1 MTSSDVSGPS
11 HPVSGGPWQGM
22 AQGVSIRPSVA
33 GDAGA
38 MAAIYGWHVLN
49 GTGTFE
55 LDPPGA
61 GDMLRRRD
69 GVLAD
74 GWPWLVAERAGALVG
89 FACASP
95 FRDRPAYR
103 HCLEDSIYLRPDA
116 QRQGIGRLLLAELIA
131 RCQALG
137 ARQMLA
143 VVGDSANAG
152 SIGLHRALGF
162 APVGLLVS
170 VGRKFDRWLD
180 VVLMQRALGAGDDSG
195 PEGAAP

>member
-1 MTSSDVSGPS
+1 MTSRDVSIPS
-11 HPVSGGPWQGM
+11 RPASGGLRQGM
-22 AQGVSIRPSVA
+22 ARGVSIRPSVA

-38 MAAIYGWHVLN
+38 MAALYGWHVLH

-55 LDPPGA
+55 LDPPDA
-61 GDMLRRRD
+61 GDMLLRRE
-69 GVLAD
+69 GVLAE
-74 GWPWLVAERAGALVG
+74 GWPWLVAERSGAVVG
-89 FACASP
+89 FACAGP

-116 QRQGIGRLLLAELIA
+116 QRQGIGRLLLAELVA

-180 VVLMQRALGAGDDSG
+180 VVLMQRTLGPGDSSG
-195 PEGAAP
+195 PAGTAA